1 MNSPQTAAFDR
12 LNVQAFAVPR
22 ELADA
27 IGKETADWRDQ
38 GPNTGVFLQITAEDH
53 PDQAVPGQAASFGII
68 KAAQARGDFDV
79 LAERGRRVLRVHIK
93 GNLAK
98 GLAALADI
106 VVRNAQTG
114 ARS

>member
-1 MNSPQTAAFDR
+1 MNSPQTAGSDR
-12 LNVQAFAVPR
+12 LNVQSFAVPR

-27 IGKETADWRDQ
+27 IGKETAAWREQ
-38 GPNTGVFLQITAEDH
+38 GPDTGVFFQIIAEDH
-53 PDQAVPGQAASFGII
+53 PDLAVLGQAASVGII
-68 KAAQARGDFDV
+68 KAAQARGDFGV
-79 LAERGRRVLRVHIK
+79 LAERGRRALRVHIE

-98 GLAALADI
+98 SLAALADI